1 MSAAWRIAAAA
12 LVLALSAI
20 ARAAGAPPVPWLVID
35 PSGGSDMAQYGYRD
49 RASGQM
55 TIPATWADARPFQNG
70 FAVVGK
76 RHFDGDRP
84 DGVRYGVIDEHGKT
98 VIAPDYDGIELVT
111 QGALTLAFLR
121 TEYDAWWRFWE
132 WNWHFS
138 LLGSSPPI
146 T

>member
-1 MSAAWRIAAAA
+1 MRPSQQYENAPATDRWLNRRQAAEHVGLSSRT
-12 LVLALSAI
+12 LDRLALDGS
-20 ARAAGAPPVPWLVID
+20 GPP
-35 PSGGSDMAQYGYRD
+35 
-49 RASGQM
+49 
-55 TIPATWADARPFQNG
+55 